1 MANRT
6 VSVGLDLEVPRFV
19 AGAKEAEKATH
30 SLNDE
35 LSDVGDHGKDFAEAQ
50 ADADKLTVAMKE
62 TSHEVDKT
70 GTQMKETGADARF
83 LADELAKAKRQALE
97 LAAAFTATGDLA
109 DLSAYKKQTRYV
121 FDLEKL
127 LKAVTPNAGS
137 AATAAVPVAQ
147 NAVSMGEKLGRQLGL
162 SAGQSFGDAFSGV
175 LSEPAVWA
183 LAIPVLVDA
192 GAMLGGVM
200 LTGIGLAGIGAG
212 IAGQIHD
219 PRVGQAASM
228 LGTEVSAG
236 FKTATADFG
245 QPLTDVLIEARHEW
259 EKISWGVLTM
269 FRGLAPEVR
278 TLGGGL
284 LGFVDN
290 LAQPIEEAVTAS
302 RPLLDTF
309 ANWLP
314 RAGEEF
320 GGLLNTMSE
329 NAGTLNDGLK
339 LVLGTVSGIV
349 DLLNYATQY
358 GSFLLK
364 AQEWVTGPVDALIHF
379 ADAGGKAS
387 DVADHTA
394 DSVGA
399 LGAAAAQVVPS
410 LNDVSK
416 ALTANTTTADQYAEA
431 LTDQLFSALTASD
444 HASLGLAEA
453 QSHLGEELKKNHT
466 NIDITT
472 QKGQDL
478 RTSVLSVVEANI
490 RIYDTMIK
498 AGASAD
504 DAASAY
510 DNNTA
515 ALEKQLQKAHVSKKN
530 IDELIGS
537 YRGVPDKVKTDIE
550 TNGLASALNNL
561 GNLLAKINGL
571 DGRDFGFT
579 VTERHVVVEDRRVT
593 HGSNTAYAL
602 GGQLPHAA
610 AGAFFGPTDP
620 GIVIAEPQTHG
631 EWMIPQ
637 AGISQQRA
645 YDLGSA
651 AMAPH
656 GLAVG
661 RPAMVGVGGG
671 GPSTLQLAATFVLP
685 SGEVAHKQLITYA
698 LNTGRKPAEL
708 WPAVSR

>member
-1 MANRT
+1 MGNRT
-6 VSVGLDLEVPRFV
+6 VSVDLQLKAVNFV

-50 ADADKLTVAMKE
+50 AEADKLTVAMKE

-70 GTQMKETGADARF
+70 GDQMRETAIDARF
-83 LADELAKAKRQALE
+83 LAAELARARDKALE
-97 LAAAFTATGDLA
+97 LAAVFSDTGSRA

-121 FDLEKL
+121 SDLERL
-127 LKAVTPNAGS
+127 LKAVTPDAGGAGQAAQS
-137 AATAAVPVAQ
+137 AVE
-147 NAVSMGEKLGRQLGL
+147 SGSKIGRQLGL
-162 SAGQSFGDAFSGV
+162 SAGQSFGKAFSGA

-183 LAIPVLVDA
+183 LAIPALVDA
-192 GAMLGGVM
+192 GAIAGGAL
-200 LTGIGLAGIGAG
+200 LTGISLAGIGAG

-219 PRVGQAASM
+219 PRVEQAASM
-228 LGTEVSAG
+228 LGTEASAG
-236 FKTATADFG
+236 FKTATADFA
-245 QPLTDVLIEARHEW
+245 QPMADVLIAARHEW
-259 EKISWGVLTM
+259 DKLQWGLLTT
-269 FRGLAPEVR
+269 FRDLAPEVR
-278 TLGGGL
+278 VLGGGL
-284 LGFVDN
+284 IGFLDK
-290 LAQPIEEAVTAS
+290 LIPGLEHAAWAAKPLVT
-302 RPLLDTF
+302 TF
-309 ANWLP
+309 SDWLP
-314 RAGEEF
+314 HAGEEF
-320 GGLLNTMSE
+320 AGLLDTMAD
-329 NAGTLNDGLK
+329 NAGTLDDGLK
-339 LVLGTVSGIV
+339 LVLGTISAIITA
-349 DLLNYATQY
+349 LNYATKA
-358 GSFLLK
+358 GSFLFQ
-364 AQEWVTGPVDALIHF
+364 AQQWVTGPVDALIHF
-379 ADAGGKAS
+379 ADAGSKAS
-387 DVADHTA
+387 GVADHTA

-399 LGAAAAQVVPS
+399 LGAAAAQIVPS
-410 LNDVSK
+410 LDDVSK

-431 LTDQLFSALTASD
+431 LTQQLFSALTASD

-453 QSHLGEELKKNHT
+453 QSHLGEELKKNHKT
-466 NIDITT
+466 IDITT
-472 QKGQDL
+472 QKGQEL
-478 RTSVLSVVEANI
+478 RESVLSVVEANI

-550 TNGLASALNNL
+550 TNGLVSAINNL

-620 GIVIAEPQTHG
+620 GVIIAEPQTHG

-671 GPSTLQLAATFVLP
+671 GPGTLQLAATFVLP
-685 SGEVAHKQLITYA
+685 SGEVVHKQLITYA
-698 LNTGRKPAEL
+698 TNTGRQPAQL
-708 WPAVSR
+708 FPAVSR